1 MSTPV
6 NTANSILGL
15 IYRAAAWADLAEN
28 DSSSPATN
36 LEISLHS
43 AAPASDAQTSNEL
56 ANGQGRVTVSRSG
69 SGWSIP
75 ASGSLSNLAALEFTE
90 ATSGPTTATY
100 IAVGA
105 NNKIIHYG
113 ALTTAR
119 TVDAGITPR
128 LAISAL
134 VSSIT

>member
-15 IYRAAAWADLAEN
+15 IYRAAAWADIAEN
-28 DSSSPATN
+28 DSTSPATD
-36 LEISLHS
+36 LEVSLHS
-43 AAPASDAQTSNEL
+43 AAPASDVQTSNEL

-69 SGWSIP
+69 TGWSVP
-75 ASGSLSNLAALEFTE
+75 SGGSLSNLVALEFTE
-90 ATSGPTTATY
+90 ATSGPNTATH

-105 NNKIIHYG
+105 GGKIIHYG
-113 ALTTAR
+113 ALTVSR

-128 LAISAL
+128 LAVAAL